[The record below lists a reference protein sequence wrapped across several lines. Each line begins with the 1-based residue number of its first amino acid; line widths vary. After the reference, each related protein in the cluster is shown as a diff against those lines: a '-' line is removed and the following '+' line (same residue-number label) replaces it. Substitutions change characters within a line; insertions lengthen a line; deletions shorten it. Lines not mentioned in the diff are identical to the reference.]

1 MGVQAELL
9 KTAGGL
15 AAAATAIE
23 KEDIMKEAEKE
34 AGSLA
39 IRGTA
44 PKSAPQAQ
52 KQPKQKSSPSPE
64 QPKGK
69 ESPKVQALEKALQR
83 SQDSLKAALLQ
94 KQRRESADHLNLV
107 NQLRRMKAEE
117 LAKREETK

>member
-15 AAAATAIE
+15 AATAGAIAGE
-23 KEDIMKEAEKE
+23 KDDKEEKKTPPK
-34 AGSLA
+34 GN
-39 IRGTA
+39 TPKA
-44 PKSAPQAQ
+44 PETT
-52 KQPKQKSSPSPE
+52 PSPE
-64 QPKGK
+64 QPKSK

-94 KQRRESADHLNLV
+94 KKRRESVDHLNLV

>member
-23 KEDIMKEAEKE
+23 KEDILKEAEKE

-44 PKSAPQAQ
+44 PKSTPKAQ
-52 KQPKQKSSPSPE
+52 KQPKQEESPSPE
-64 QPKGK
+64 QPKSK

-83 SQDSLKAALLQ
+83 SQDSLKAAQLQ
-94 KQRRESADHLNLV
+94 KQRRESAEYLNLV

-117 LAKREETK
+117 KAKREETK

>member
-15 AAAATAIE
+15 AAAAGAIAG
-23 KEDIMKEAEKE
+23 EDTLKEAEKE
-34 AGSLA
+34 SGSLA

-44 PKSAPQAQ
+44 PKSAPKAQ
-52 KQPKQKSSPSPE
+52 KQPKQEPE
-64 QPKGK
+64 QPKSK

>member
-15 AAAATAIE
+15 AATAKAFVGDD
-23 KEDIMKEAEKE
+23 KEDDKEEKKTPPE
-34 AGSLA
+34 A
-39 IRGTA
+39 TT
-44 PKSAPQAQ
+44 PKA
-52 KQPKQKSSPSPE
+52 PKQKSSPSPE
-64 QPKGK
+64 QSKQA
-69 ESPKVQALEKALQR
+69 ESPKVQALERALQR

-117 LAKREETK
+117 LAKREERK

>member
-15 AAAATAIE
+15 AAAAGAIE
-23 KEDIMKEAEKE
+23 KEDILKEAEKE

-44 PKSAPQAQ
+44 PKAAPKAQ
-52 KQPKQKSSPSPE
+52 KQPKQEVSPSPE
-64 QPKGK
+64 QPKSK